1 VSLRL
6 RALARSNDP
15 ACEAAAG
22 DELAKGASAI
32 DAVLAGYFAAAGAY
46 PGVLLGPVTLLL
58 GGTGSGDRA
67 FDGRVRQP
75 GKNAKRP
82 RGTLPGAEPPHAA
95 RIGVP
100 CSVPAL
106 AVAVGYGANASLG
119 RLVQSGVALARE
131 RGAERRAAVLARV
144 GEVGALAF
152 SEPEVSRALVR
163 AFGAPN
169 GGLLTPADFTR
180 PEGLDLPA
188 LRSEQAGSAR
198 LSAPWSSA
206 ATAPFVRG
214 TTVSAVDVNGL
225 FVAAAFECQPE
236 AIYVEELELSAPM
249 LATPTL
255 RGVPRATPTAPIAA
269 PAPLWINYDPLGSA
283 CELWAAPA
291 ATLVDEPGTRRLGIR
306 RDGAKRTVEAI
317 EG

>member
-22 DELAKGASAI
+22 DELAKGGSAV
-32 DAVLAGYFAAAGAY
+32 DAALAGYFAAAGAY
-46 PGVLLGPVTLLL
+46 PGVLFGPVTLLV

-75 GKNAKRP
+75 GKGAKRP
-82 RGTLPGAEPPHAA
+82 RGTLPGEEPPRAA
-95 RIGVP
+95 YVGVP

-106 AVAVGYGANASLG
+106 AVALGYGGTASLA

-131 RGAERRAAVLARV
+131 RGAQRRAAVLSRV

-152 SEPEVSRALVR
+152 SEPELARALVR
-163 AFGAPN
+163 AFGAPQ

-180 PEGLDLPA
+180 PDQLDGPA
-188 LRSEQAGSAR
+188 LRSADR
-198 LSAPWSSA
+198 LVVPWASEA
-206 ATAPFVRG
+206 KAPFLRG
-214 TTVSAVDVNGL
+214 TTVSAIDVNGL

-236 AIYVEELELSAPM
+236 ALYVEELELSAPM
-249 LATPTL
+249 LAVPTL
-255 RGVPRATPTAPIAA
+255 RGVPRTAPGTPIAA
-269 PAPLWINYDPLGSA
+269 PAPLWIEYDDAGGA
-283 CELWAAPA
+283 TELWAAPGA
-291 ATLVDEPGTRRLGIR
+291 QGVAEPGARRLGIR
-306 RDGAKRTVEAI
+306 RHAAKRTVEGL